1 MPRKGKPPKQISQKK
16 KQTCGVVSPPPKRS
30 RGISRLSP
38 FQRLVLRVVTLT
50 VLSHLPLQVSTCRPK
65 VAFREMKTSGMHAL
79 LLLVACVYEL
89 VWHL

>member
-1 MPRKGKPPKQISQKK
+1 MPRKGKPQKQISQKK
-16 KQTCGVVSPPPKRS
+16 NQTSGAVSPPPKRS
-30 RGISRLSP
+30 QEISRLSP
-38 FQRLVLRVVTLT
+38 FKGLVLRVVTLT